1 MREAHPLLDPFPSP
15 FDLIA
20 FFHEQNKEYET
31 KDTIL
36 TSLIRDYRQGP
47 PYDRLA
53 SLFIVLF
60 TPAIVKTYAIAR
72 KKLFHLEPDEILQQ
86 ISLFLLEELRT
97 GPAILIK
104 EKAASR
110 IIGRVRNLMRG
121 WVNERIREASGRE
134 DLSEDEIYQ
143 PLPVIEKSVTA
154 VDMEDAIRFLDFFV
168 KEGVITERDKLVI
181 LGSKISKRSLADI
194 AGDAGSYQKIKKRRQ
209 RAIEAMEAHLQ
220 KIRKASAKG
229 LGLNLEDITISD
241 LLRDL
246 LKKNDPR

>member
-1 MREAHPLLDPFPSP
+1 LELRRIREDLDSPPFRRLYRRLREAHPLLAPFPTP
-15 FDLIA
+15 FDLIN
-20 FFHEQNKEYET
+20 FFHQQNKEYET
-31 KDTIL
+31 KDSIL

-86 ISLFLLEELRT
+86 ISLLLLEELRT
-97 GPAILIK
+97 GALIK

-134 DLSEDEIYQ
+134 DLSEDESYQ

-194 AGDAGSYQKIKKRRQ
+194 AATRVPTRRSKRGDRGPSKQWRLISKK
-209 RAIEAMEAHLQ
+209 
-220 KIRKASAKG
+220 
-229 LGLNLEDITISD
+229 
-241 LLRDL
+241 
-246 LKKNDPR
+246 